1 MSAKRSISDYIFSP
15 LVWIQIIILF
25 VLMTLLAL
33 VLTPLGPLIGAWA
46 GNTFVKEL
54 KIEGVSGSLLTG
66 INVDKVNYDD
76 GQVLTSLKG
85 IDIDFGGPDFSN
97 SLVNVDSLNISSF
110 DIVLSKSETSRA
122 RGEPVNIGDF
132 GIAPINLNVLKGS
145 LGQFN
150 VIEEGQN
157 LFGLTGLKLDNTK
170 IIDNKIL
177 LDGVTANMAMQPTPI
192 SIAINSA
199 SLDMLEPHALDLKAN
214 MAWLHPDIGDVKAD
228 ITGTGLLQA
237 YELTVDGDIDNSEL
251 GKQVISAEA
260 SGNFDFIDFKKLSL
274 TGDSGNVQA
283 IGELAWVPALSTD
296 LAINAKSLNAAQFV
310 PEWPTDITSKLQLK
324 VGTTEGKTR
333 IGLDI
338 EDLNGTVRGYPLTA
352 TGEVSMLNEELLFD
366 KLEIKSAKNI
376 IKVNGRGTEPF
387 DLSWDVYAPDLSS
400 LAAGVKGRVSAKGT
414 LTGNMKQPI
423 INGTLDTTRLSFQGS
438 SLDSGKLDIKTSN
451 GDLQIDGKL
460 QGLTVNNERIRN
472 ATLSGRGNIESHKI
486 DLLANHSQA
495 KVTAS
500 LDGGWDGT
508 AWQGLLT
515 KATVDNS
522 AAGKW
527 ALQKPT
533 NIKLSAAGIATD
545 ELCMASSSGSACT
558 NIDYNDQ
565 DGFSTSG
572 KLANT
577 PLDILN
583 PVLPQGLAL
592 KGLVGG
598 EYSITINPDLKGQ
611 ANLNFSAGTVNLTK
625 DGKLER
631 FAYRSGSLVADIN
644 GNDIKA
650 STSLKLADKGAI
662 DASADIKLSPS
673 DGKHVI
679 DAKGEFTEIPLG
691 LAQAFLPAEIS
702 ATGQASGAFN
712 VNQNGSARTGT
723 LVLSSPDVQLVYKD
737 STAGNQRYNFD
748 EVKLNAKLDND
759 LINADAALSLKGG
772 GKLNAVA
779 TVDLSQSDIIKG
791 ITAQGKVEAMPL
803 ALARPYLPKEVDVD
817 GLISG
822 DYRLTQSAN
831 GPVGQVDLSATDGS
845 FTYKAEGVDAQRYRY
860 TKVQLKASLQDEKI
874 LADAGIELQGGA
886 VLTSKATVDLSQKDI
901 LKSITAEGQIKSM
914 PLALARPYLPKDI
927 DVDGVI
933 SGDYRLTQNANGPV
947 GQVDLE
953 ANDGS
958 FSYKAEGVE
967 RQRYRYTKV
976 QLKATMQDEKIL
988 ANAGLELQ
996 GGAVLTSNASV
1007 DLKSLSGG
1015 GKPIFSAEGKVNAI
1029 PLDMAQAFLP
1039 KGLIVKGNVNGT
1051 YQLQQQTQ
1059 LQGNVAFEFDQGS
1072 VSYDDGVTGAQ
1083 LYRFSS
1089 AKVIADIQ
1097 GDNVTTDLNLALQ
1110 DGGTFSTKGRLNL
1123 AKPNNLYDFE
1133 GDGQLKAFPLA
1144 LVQPYLPSTI
1154 KVKGV
1159 AEGSY
1164 QLTQRGGQQG
1174 RINLKLPTG
1183 SVSILDEKGE
1193 AQTISYELAEL
1204 NATVNGKNI
1213 VADTRITLE
1222 QGGVIDGKGT
1232 VVLGANANAHR
1243 IDVEGQLISVPL
1255 SIAKPYLPEDFGLPG
1270 KINGTYRLSQRNGQQ
1285 SGNVKLSLPNSYF
1298 TVATASGEKRSFPY
1312 QDGILN
1318 VTLNNK
1324 QIDVDSSLDFQ
1335 GRGTLKSRAQVV
1347 LRDNG
1352 SPTINGVFE
1361 VNIPNIYWAQSY
1373 VPYSRGLRGQVVG
1386 KVSVSG
1392 VIDKPRV
1399 TGQIAL
1405 TDGYL
1410 RLPQVGTELTDVN
1423 VRIQADQSNQARIVG
1438 TMNSG
1443 GGILTA
1449 TGSLSLQDIK
1459 SWSAQMSLTGS
1470 NIKFVDT
1477 NEAEA
1482 FMTPNLEITANASA
1496 IVINGTVDI
1505 PKASINLKNVP
1516 ELSIDESEDV
1526 IVIGE
1531 TAKGEDIKAVR
1542 LQPNILVRLGN
1553 EVFFKGFGFSTQLT
1567 GGIRVTNSRNT
1578 IVTNGTMQIV
1588 NGRYQA
1594 YGQDLK
1600 IANGRLVFN
1609 GPPKNIG
1616 VDVKAVREITDGEV
1630 GIQLSGTLQKLKST
1644 IVSDPVLDD
1653 TDALSYLLTGNSL
1666 SSATGRETAL
1676 LMQAVR
1682 GLGIDGSDGLVQKIG
1697 KSLGLDD
1704 LSIVTRDDFRD
1715 SELQLGKR
1723 LGPKLYVKYLVGI
1736 FDSAHRIAVDY
1747 KINKYLNLE
1756 VQAGEEQSIDL
1767 IYEYER
1773 N

>member
-1 MSAKRSISDYIFSP
+1 
-15 LVWIQIIILF
+15 
-25 VLMTLLAL
+25 MTLLAL
-33 VLTPLGPLIGAWA
+33 VLTPLGPLLGAWA
-46 GNTFVKEL
+46 GNAFVKEL

-66 INVDKVNYDD
+66 ISVDKVDFDD
-76 GQVLTSLKG
+76 GSVLVSLAD
-85 IDIDFGGPDFSN
+85 IDVDFGGPDFSN
-97 SLVNVDSLNISSF
+97 SLVNVDSLSISSL
-110 DIVLSKSETSRA
+110 DLVLSKSDTTRK
-122 RGEPVNIGDF
+122 RGEPVNIPDF
-132 GIAPINLNVLKGS
+132 GIAPVNLNVIKGS
-145 LGQFN
+145 LGQYN
-150 VIEEGQN
+150 ITKEGQS
-157 LFGLTGLKLDNTK
+157 LFSLTDLKLDNTK

-177 LDGVTANMAMQPTPI
+177 LDGVVANMAMQPTPI

-199 SLDMLEPHALDLKAN
+199 SLDMLQPHALDLKAN

-228 ITGTGLLQA
+228 ITGKGLLQA
-237 YELTVDGDIDNSEL
+237 YELTVEGDIDNPEL

-260 SGNFDFIDFKKLSL
+260 SGDFDFIDFTKLSL

-283 IGELAWVPALSTD
+283 SGELAWVPAISTD
-296 LAINAKSLNAAQFV
+296 LAIDAKNLNAAQFV

-324 VGTTEGKTR
+324 VGTTDGKTR

-338 EDLNGTVRGYPLTA
+338 DDLNGTVRGYPLTA
-352 TGEVSMLNEELLFD
+352 TGKVSMLNEELIFD
-366 KLEIKSAKNI
+366 ALEIKSAKNVV
-376 IKVNGRGTEPF
+376 KVNGRGTEPF
-387 DLSWDVYAPDLSS
+387 DLSWDINAPDLSS
-400 LAAGVKGRVSAKGT
+400 LAAGVKGRVSARGT
-414 LTGNMKQPI
+414 LTGDMKQPI
-423 INGTLDTTRLSFQGS
+423 INGKLDTTRLSFQGN

-451 GDLQIDGKL
+451 GDLQLDGKL

-508 AWQGLLT
+508 AWEGVLNQ
-515 KATVDNS
+515 ATVDNS

-527 ALQKPT
+527 SLQKPT
-533 NIKLSAAGIATD
+533 KIKLSAAGVATD
-545 ELCMASSSGSACT
+545 ELCMASSNGSACT
-558 NIDYNDQ
+558 NIDYNEQ

-583 PVLPQGLAL
+583 PVLPQGLTV

-598 EYSITINPDLKGQ
+598 EYNVTINPDLKGQ

-625 DGKLER
+625 DGKVQR
-631 FAYRSGSLVADIN
+631 FGYRSGSLLADIN

-650 STSLKLADKGAI
+650 STSIKLSDKGAI

-673 DGKHVI
+673 DGKHII
-679 DAKGEFTEIPLG
+679 DAKGDFTDIPLG
-691 LAQAFLPAEIS
+691 LGQAFLPADMNL
-702 ATGQASGAFN
+702 TGQASGAFN
-712 VNQNGSARTGT
+712 VNQNGSDRTGT
-723 LVLSSPDVQLVYKD
+723 LALASSDIQLIYND
-737 STAGNQRYNFD
+737 ASAGNQRYNFD
-748 EVKLNAKLDND
+748 QVKLNATLDND

-772 GKLNAVA
+772 GKLNTVA
-779 TVDLSQSDIIKG
+779 TVDLSKPDIIKG
-791 ITAQGKVEAMPL
+791 IIANGEVEAMPL
-803 ALARPYLPKEVDVD
+803 ALARPYLPKEIDVD
-817 GLISG
+817 GVLTG
-822 DYRLTQSAN
+822 DYRLTQGAN
-831 GPVGQVDLSATDGS
+831 GPVGQIDLEADGGA
-845 FTYKAEGVDAQRYRY
+845 FTYKAAGAQAQRYRY
-860 TKVQLKASLQDEKI
+860 KKVQLKASMQDDKI
-874 LADAGIELQGGA
+874 LADAGIELQDGG

-901 LKSITAEGQIKSM
+901 LKGITAEGQIKSM
-914 PLALARPYLPKDI
+914 PLALARPYLPKDV
-927 DVDGVI
+927 DVEGLI
-933 SGDYRLTQNANGPV
+933 TGDYRLTQSQTGLV
-947 GQVDLE
+947 GQVDLQ
-953 ANDGS
+953 AVDGS
-958 FSYKAEGVE
+958 FAYKAEGVE
-967 RQRYRYTKV
+967 RQRYRYNKV
-976 QLKATMQDEKIL
+976 QLKASIQDDKVL
-988 ANAGLELQ
+988 ADVGLELQ
-996 GGAVLTSNASV
+996 GGAVLTSKASV
-1007 DLKSLSGG
+1007 DIKSLSGAN
-1015 GKPIFSAEGKVNAI
+1015 PIFTAEGKVSAI

-1039 KGLIVKGNVNGT
+1039 KGLVVKGNINGT

-1059 LQGNVAFEFDQGS
+1059 LQGNVAFDFDQGS

-1089 AKVIADIQ
+1089 AKIIADIQ
-1097 GDNVTTDLNLALQ
+1097 GDNVTTDLSLSLQ
-1110 DGGTFSTKGRLNL
+1110 DGGTFSTKGKLNL

-1144 LVQPYLPSTI
+1144 LVQPYLPKTI

-1174 RINLKLPTG
+1174 KINLKLPQG
-1183 SVSILDEKGE
+1183 SVSIVDEKGKE
-1193 AQTISYELAEL
+1193 QTIAYELAEL

-1213 VADTRITLE
+1213 VADSRITLE

-1232 VVLGANANAHR
+1232 IVLGANANAHQ
-1243 IDVEGQLISVPL
+1243 IDIKGQLISVPL
-1255 SIAKPYLPEDFGLPG
+1255 SVAKPYLPEDFDLPG
-1270 KINGTYRLSQRNGQQ
+1270 KINGTYRLSQRNGKQA
-1285 SGNVKLSLPNSYF
+1285 GNVQLRLPNSYF
-1298 TVATASGEKRSFPY
+1298 TVATASGDKRSFPY

-1318 VTLNNK
+1318 ITLND
-1324 QIDVDSSLDFQ
+1324 QRIDVDSSLDFQ
-1335 GRGTLKSRAQVV
+1335 GRGTLKSRLQVV
-1347 LRDNG
+1347 LRNNG
-1352 SPTINGVFE
+1352 SPTINGILE
-1361 VNIPNIYWAQSY
+1361 VNIPNIYWAQNY
-1373 VPYSRGLRGQVVG
+1373 VPYSRGLRGQIVG
-1386 KVSVSG
+1386 KVSLSG

-1410 RLPQVGTELTDVN
+1410 RLPQLGTELTDVN

-1443 GGILTA
+1443 GGVLTA
-1449 TGSLSLQDIK
+1449 NGSLSLQDIK
-1459 SWSAQMSLTGS
+1459 SWSAQMSLRGN

-1482 FMTPNLEITANASA
+1482 YMTPNLEITANPQAV
-1496 IVINGTVDI
+1496 VIAGTVDI
-1505 PKASINLKNVP
+1505 PKANINLKDVP
-1516 ELSIDESEDV
+1516 ELSIDESDDV
-1526 IVIGE
+1526 VVIGE
-1531 TAKGEDIKAVR
+1531 TVKGEDINAVR
-1542 LQPNILVRLGN
+1542 LQPNILVRLGR

-1567 GGIRVTNSRNT
+1567 GGLRVTNSRNT

-1609 GPPKNIG
+1609 GPPKNVG

-1630 GIQLSGTLQKLKST
+1630 GIQLSGTLQNLKST

-1682 GLGIDGSDGLVQKIG
+1682 GLGIDGSDGLVQKLG

-1704 LSIVTRDDFRD
+1704 LSIVTKDDFRD

-1756 VQAGEEQSIDL
+1756 VQAGEEQSVDL